1 MANGWP
7 ARPITLADGVKSHE
21 MNNLEPLSGAEHQ
34 REVSARLSIDRRVA
48 HSCATCTTPATHAGA
63 KQARNGSGGSG
74 TILAMDNDRESA
86 MKNEAQGVSRHNP
99 LRTVAVIAR
108 DPQPAVLDA
117 LLEAGDYDVVFME
130 SIERAYSI
138 IKRATPDL
146 VIVCLGIDD
155 LDSFQLLSMLA
166 LDSETAHI
174 PICTYVAPPPIAE
187 SAATS
192 VRSVPH
198 ASARSLGATMN

>member
-1 MANGWP
+1 
-7 ARPITLADGVKSHE
+7 
-21 MNNLEPLSGAEHQ
+21 
-34 REVSARLSIDRRVA
+34 
-48 HSCATCTTPATHAGA
+48 
-63 KQARNGSGGSG
+63 
-74 TILAMDNDRESA
+74 
-86 MKNEAQGVSRHNP
+86 MKNEAQGVSGHNP

-108 DPQPAVLDA
+108 DPQPAVLDTV
-117 LLEAGDYDVVFME
+117 LEAGDYDVVFME

-174 PICTYVAPPPIAE
+174 PICTYVATPPIAE

-192 VRSVPH
+192 VRSFPH

>member
-1 MANGWP
+1 
-7 ARPITLADGVKSHE
+7 
-21 MNNLEPLSGAEHQ
+21 
-34 REVSARLSIDRRVA
+34 
-48 HSCATCTTPATHAGA
+48 
-63 KQARNGSGGSG
+63 
-74 TILAMDNDRESA
+74 
-86 MKNEAQGVSRHNP
+86 MKNEAQGVSGHNP

-108 DPQPAVLDA
+108 DPQPAVLDTV
-117 LLEAGDYDVVFME
+117 LEAGDYDVVFME

-174 PICTYVAPPPIAE
+174 PICTYVATAPAAE
-187 SAATS
+187 SDATS
-192 VRSVPH
+192 VRSFPH
-198 ASARSLGATMN
+198 ASMRSLVATMN